1 MAMTYSTRPSDFHN
15 AIPYSPVRH
24 PAARR
29 RGIWRIVFDAI
40 MGAHQR
46 DAQRE
51 IDRFV
56 ARSGGKFSDSLE
68 REIGERLSRSDWNV
82 GR

>member
-1 MAMTYSTRPSDFHN
+1 MTYSAHPSDFHS
-15 AIPYSPVRH
+15 AVPYSPARRLV
-24 PAARR
+24 ARR
-29 RGIWRIVFDAI
+29 RSLWRVIFEAM

-51 IDRFV
+51 IDRFI

-68 REIGERLSRSDWNV
+68 REIGERLNRSDWTV